1 MKKFTR
7 FNPNLWPQ
15 DGRFFID
22 EDGVKHKADQWEHLA
37 VRLATYRKKAGKP
50 PGDPH
55 AEIEEQV
62 CARQPG
68 YCQEANRVPVVPRE
82 VVRQQNQPR
91 FNAGQLTKRVLR
103 WVLELLKS
111 KRAGGAR
118 RVSSAEARRRAEI
131 CSRCPMQRGLSQAC
145 GSCTSTRKQA
155 TEVLVGNGKK
165 VPQPLQGCLA
175 LGEDTAISVYIEQGP
190 ANPEGLPEE
199 CWRK

>member
-15 DGRFFID
+15 GGRFFID

-50 PGDPH
+50 LGDPH
-55 AEIEEQV
+55 AEIEAQV

-68 YCQEANRVPVVPRE
+68 YCQDSIPAPPVPPV

-103 WVLELLKS
+103 WLLNLLKLR
-111 KRAGGAR
+111 RAGSAR
-118 RVSSAEARRRAEI
+118 RVSLAEARRRADI
-131 CSRCPMQRGLSQAC
+131 CSRCPMQRGLSSVC

-155 TEVLVGNGKK
+155 AQVLIGDRRLPN
-165 VPQPLQGCLA
+165 PLQGCLA
-175 LGEDTAISVYIEQGP
+175 LGEDTMISVQIEQDP
-190 ANPEGLPEE
+190 AQQEGLPPN
-199 CWRK
+199 CWRQ